1 MRTGRVI
8 KGERIGLGVQ
18 LSDEFLP
25 NMQELV
31 NLNPKT
37 TKQEQKSK
45 IKQYRQ
51 SGWCTLTIPA
61 PGRWRQEMLN
71 SRPAWAAH

>member
-1 MRTGRVI
+1 MVLLPLETKLTTKYEQGAGQTLPFGGKGLRMGRVI
-8 KGERIGLGVQ
+8 KGERIGLEVQ
-18 LSDEFLP
+18 LSDEFLH

-45 IKQYRQ
+45 IKQY
-51 SGWCTLTIPA
+51 
-61 PGRWRQEMLN
+61 
-71 SRPAWAAH
+71 H